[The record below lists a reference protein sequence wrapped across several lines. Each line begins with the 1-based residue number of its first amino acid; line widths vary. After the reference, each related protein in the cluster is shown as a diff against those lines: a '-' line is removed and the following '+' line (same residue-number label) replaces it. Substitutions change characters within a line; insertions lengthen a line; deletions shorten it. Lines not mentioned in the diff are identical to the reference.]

1 MGHDHARECKRVCN
15 IVGDSVLVMDPASNG
30 AVVSNVD
37 ITLKLRDG
45 KVVGK
50 KIDGILSD
58 TKDYGISEEFMQRF
72 APENEAVQ
80 NFVFQENWFFLP
92 RLSPHVLLIS
102 VLPLL

>member
-1 MGHDHARECKRVCN
+1 M
-15 IVGDSVLVMDPASNG
+15 
-30 AVVSNVD
+30 SNVD

-72 APENEAVQ
+72 APKMKPCRILFPRKLVP
-80 NFVFQENWFFLP
+80 LP
-92 RLSPHVLLIS
+92 RPSPHVLPIS
-102 VLPLL
+102 ALPLYRPYP